1 MSASAASYKNTN
13 IMTASPM
20 ELIIMLYDE
29 AIKSLIKAEDAFK
42 LEGPGQI
49 QEVNNHLLHVQDIIT
64 ELTSSLNFEKGG
76 QIATNLYSLYD
87 FMIYQLSQANV
98 KKQLKPIKEVKAL
111 LKDLREAWL
120 KVAEKEQHDES
131 ETPRQAAGGVM
142 VAG

>member
-1 MSASAASYKNTN
+1 MSASSESYRNTN

-29 AIKSLIKAEDAFK
+29 AIKSLTKAEDAFK
-42 LEGPGQI
+42 IEGPERI
-49 QEVNNHLLHVQDIIT
+49 QEVNNNLLHVQDIIT

-76 QIATNLYSLYD
+76 QIATNLYNLYD

-98 KKQLKPIKEVKAL
+98 KKQLKPVREVRAMLKE
-111 LKDLREAWL
+111 LREAWI
-120 KVAEKEQHDES
+120 KVAEKEPHNENDIPHHATS
-131 ETPRQAAGGVM
+131 GIM